1 MLVARIKHIKEETY
15 NLIDIKDLE
24 ELVIDTMGEDVWL
37 AIMDFTQSKVE
48 ELKEDIRYMEN
59 DSKSDDTTICSL
71 RSGINEE
78 IETLEKLIDK
88 VNEAKRLDRRSVI
101 NELRGSIKRLENNE
115 GYF

>member
-1 MLVARIKHIKEETY
+1 MIVARIKSLKEEPH
-15 NLIDIKDLE
+15 NLMDIKDLE
-24 ELVIDTMGEDVWL
+24 DLIINTMGEDTWL

-48 ELKEDIRYMEN
+48 ELEEDIRYMEN
-59 DSKSDDTTICSL
+59 DSKSDDSTIYSL
-71 RSGINEE
+71 RLGIREE
-78 IETLEKLIDK
+78 IETLEKLINK